1 MGLTCFFKPPGAA
14 GGIPESFLFRVVV
27 GFPMNGKP
35 VNADIMDQYV
45 LWLVGMDH
53 ADTERM
59 PDNSVRGK
67 TWLQKMLHVA
77 SESVGRE
84 QFGFVPFKYGAYSQA
99 VNESVERCSRAGL
112 LCIHRADRD
121 CAIHI
126 TRKGK
131 EKLDISKCNPDML
144 RQMQSTK
151 SLLNN
156 LDYREMIVYSYALFP
171 DMTKHIDIEDKF
183 ESWRE
188 DAAVSMYLKG
198 AVSLALAADI
208 SGLARDDFED
218 HLRRGGIEP
227 HSPLVRT
234 DVVIPVDVPSF

>member
-1 MGLTCFFKPPGAA
+1 MSEKTTD
-14 GGIPESFLFRVVV
+14 
-27 GFPMNGKP
+27 
-35 VNADIMDQYV
+35 ADIMDQYV
-45 LWLVGMDH
+45 LALVGMDH

-67 TWLQKMLHVA
+67 TWLQKMLYIA
-77 SESVGRE
+77 SESIGRE
-84 QFGFVPFKYGAYSQA
+84 LFGFASYKYGAYSQA
-99 VNESVERCSRAGL
+99 IDESVERCSRAGL
-112 LCIHRADRD
+112 LCIHRTDRD

-126 TRKGK
+126 TEKGK
-131 EKLDISKCNPDML
+131 SELDISKCDDDML

-171 DMTKHIDIEDKF
+171 DMAEHSNIADRF
-183 ESWRE
+183 GSWRM

-208 SGLARDDFED
+208 SGLDRDSFED
-218 HLRRGGIEP
+218 HLRSGGIEP
-227 HSPLVRT
+227 HSPLVQA
-234 DVVIPVDVPSF
+234 DVVIPTKIPSF